1 MKTSFQGFTGENGE
15 ENKDFF
21 SSISFKQLLTM
32 MRLIMKNKN
41 KQLYTVMKEKYILFT
56 YFFNFPNTSPSQ
68 DQFYFTTH
76 PSSLLIEIKA
86 SLVQFEGAERIM
98 LMFTDATD
106 RKKSLELYTIN
117 EHKDK
122 LLANVAHEFRT
133 PLNGIST
140 MLELMKMGQDEMS
153 EKMTEYVNT
162 ASFSVTLLK
171 NYINDILD
179 IAQLKNGKFSLHFSS
194 FDLRNLINEIGTI
207 INVQAKKKE
216 ITYEAYVDPFVP
228 IFVVSDQ
235 TRLTQIL
242 LNLLSNSI
250 KFTLKKG
257 FISLHVNYDENI
269 GVKFEVT
276 DTGIGISEEN
286 MKNLFRKYG
295 KIQNEINDALNPQG
309 IGLGLVISKILA
321 EELSPESNKKFNIR
335 SEIGKGTCFSFY
347 IENMSKE
354 NNEGSSRSRS
364 KFSIT
369 KDENNSLYEN
379 ENLDVKDKNFQI
391 LGQTEL
397 QLFKNNILLKSELK
411 MSSSPPNNNHNNNR
425 DNEFTRMRSNDL
437 SVNKRTATTTAILFP
452 VVRCLCPKILVVDD
466 DMFNVISLQE
476 ILKIMGFESDYAANG
491 RDAISKVHERNER
504 RCCEFCQ
511 QYKLILM
518 DSMMPIMTGVDA
530 TKILRQCEIDV
541 KIIGCSGDNDFE
553 KFRIAG
559 ADGFLKKPIERK
571 ELMNFLNDYKEILKQ
586 S

>member
-21 SSISFKQLLTM
+21 SSLSFKQLLSM

-41 KQLYTVMKEKYILFT
+41 KQLYSVMKEKYILFT

-153 EKMTEYVNT
+153 EKMIEYVNT

-179 IAQLKNGKFSLHFSS
+179 IAQLKNGKFSLHFAN

-207 INVQAKKKE
+207 ISVQAKKKE

-228 IFVVSDQ
+228 IFIVSDQ

-295 KIQNEINDALNPQG
+295 KIQSEINDALNPQG

-335 SEIGKGTCFSFY
+335 SEIGKGTSFSFY
-347 IENMSKE
+347 IANISKE
-354 NNEGSSRSRS
+354 NEGSSRSRS
-364 KFSIT
+364 KFSLT

-379 ENLDVKDKNFQI
+379 ENLDIKDKNFEI

-397 QLFKNNILLKSELK
+397 QLFKNNILLKTELK
-411 MSSSPPNNNHNNNR
+411 TCSPRQSNNHNT
-425 DNEFTRMRSNDL
+425 EFSRMRSGDL
-437 SVNKRTATTTAILFP
+437 SVNKRTGTTNVILFP

-491 RDAISKVHERNER
+491 SDAISKVHERIER

-518 DSMMPIMTGVDA
+518 DSMMPIMTGVEA
-530 TKILRQCEIDV
+530 TKILKQCEVDI
-541 KIIGCSGDNDFE
+541 KIIGCSGDNDLE

-559 ADGFLKKPIERK
+559 ADGFLRKPIERK